1 MSFNKLTTNQ
11 QSSQIYQNKMSYS
24 SEKVCLK
31 WNDFQDNIAISFQEL
46 RKDNEYSDVTLVSE
60 EDQQIQAHK
69 IILSACSPFFSSV
82 LKRNKHSHPLIYM
95 RGLKTKDLLAM
106 VDFIYHGEANVFQED
121 LEEFLALAEELQ
133 LKGLAK
139 YENPTLDEK
148 QETSSKLHVKTHT
161 KEIILKQEHSN
172 HDPVE
177 IEDENPSIPMHV
189 GTPLITVNPSIEDVK
204 LKIDSLLERDI
215 DGVYRCTACGK
226 TNKGVAAKNNMKQH
240 IETHFE
246 GISHPCKQCGKVTR
260 SRNSL

>member
-1 MSFNKLTTNQ
+1 
-11 QSSQIYQNKMSYS
+11 MSYP
-24 SEKVCLK
+24 SEKFCLK

-82 LKRNKHSHPLIYM
+82 LKRNKHSHPLIYL
-95 RGLKTKDLLAM
+95 RGLKAKDIVAL
-106 VDFIYHGEANVFQED
+106 VDFIYYGEANIFQED
-121 LEEFLALAEELQ
+121 LEGFLALAEELQ
-133 LKGLAK
+133 LKGLAN
-139 YENPTLDEK
+139 YEYPNLNEK
-148 QETSSKLHVKTHT
+148 QETISKPQIQTHT
-161 KEIILKQEHSN
+161 EEVILKQEHTTN
-172 HDPVE
+172 EAVDV
-177 IEDENPSIPMHV
+177 EDENHPVPMHV
-189 GTPLITVNPSIEDVK
+189 GTPLITVNPSIKDIKIDSNPSIEDIK
-204 LKIDSLLERDI
+204 IKIDSLMERDLE
-215 DGVYRCTACGK
+215 GVYKCTACGK